1 MESTKGKAL
10 IPGICEETK
19 MDTANLT
26 QSNSNRR
33 QCLYSHPTNSSIY
46 TTMSNTTGLMLF
58 SLAG

>member
-1 MESTKGKAL
+1 
-10 IPGICEETK
+10 